1 MLNKKYIL
9 ILNAGSSSIKFC
21 LYELDELNL
30 ITQGMCERINVDG
43 RFKMESPNF
52 NINETHS
59 FPNHIVAIEFL
70 LNQLLLSKIIIGFKD
85 IILIGHR
92 IVQGAE
98 ISESKLIDDLVL
110 KIIKDAI
117 QLAPLHNKPQCDVI
131 EIMKDKLSHAMNVA
145 VFDTSFH
152 TTIPKLHSFYA
163 IPKDWIEDYKIKR
176 YGFHGTS
183 YKYILN
189 EFKKIVLK
197 DNVNIVVCHLG
208 NGASVCCIK
217 NNKSYDTSMG
227 LTPNAGLIM
236 GTRSGDIDATIIGYI
251 SNQTN
256 CSIDEIIK
264 RLNNDSGLKGICG
277 SSDYRDINANIKNGN
292 DFDFANKIF
301 SKKVS
306 DYIIQYMNYIGDEI
320 DGIIFTGGIGEN
332 NYQTRTNILDNIKL
346 KKIVINEKLN
356 ESKFD
361 SWKKISDS
369 QSEIPVF
376 VIKTNEEF
384 MIANDAKK
392 IYLDKIN
399 YEKKSSKIS

>member
-9 ILNAGSSSIKFC
+9 ILNAGSSSIKFS
-21 LYELDELNL
+21 LYEFHQLKV
-30 ITQGMCERINVDG
+30 IVQGMCERINIDG
-43 RFKMESPNF
+43 RFKMECANF
-52 NINETHS
+52 VLDDMQN

-70 LNQLLLSKIIIGFKD
+70 LKQLLSLKIISEFKD
-85 IILIGHR
+85 IVLIGHR

-98 ISESKLIDDLVL
+98 ISESKLIDDTIL
-110 KIIKDAI
+110 KTIKDAI
-117 QLAPLHNKPQCDVI
+117 QLAPLHNKPEYDVI
-131 EIMKDKLSHAMNVA
+131 EIMKDKLSHAINVA

-152 TTIPKLHSFYA
+152 TTIPKLHSYYA
-163 IPKDWIEDYKIKR
+163 IPKDWIGDYKIKK

-189 EFKKIVLK
+189 EFKKITAK
-197 DNVNIVVCHLG
+197 NNVNIIVCHLG
-208 NGASVCCIK
+208 NGASICCIK
-217 NNKSYDTSMG
+217 NNKSFDTSMG

-251 SNQTN
+251 SNQAN
-256 CSIDEIIK
+256 IAIDKIIK

-277 SSDYRDINANIKNGN
+277 SSDYRDINANIKEGN
-292 DFDFANKIF
+292 DFDFANKMF

-306 DYIIQYMNYIGDEI
+306 DYIIQYMNYLGDEI

-332 NYQTRTNILDNIKL
+332 NYKTRLTILNNIKL
-346 KKIVINEKLN
+346 KKILVDKKMNQME
-356 ESKFD
+356 FD
-361 SWKKISDS
+361 SWKKISENK
-369 QSEIPVF
+369 SEIPIF

-384 MIANDAKK
+384 MIANDAKR

-399 YEKKSSKIS
+399 

>member
-9 ILNAGSSSIKFC
+9 ILNAGSSSIKFS
-21 LYELDELNL
+21 LYNFDTLNL
-30 ITQGMCERINVDG
+30 VAQGMCERINVDG
-43 RFKMESPNF
+43 IFKMNAQDVILNNPHN
-52 NINETHS
+52 

-70 LNQLLLSKIIIGFKD
+70 LEQLLSIKIINDFSNIV
-85 IILIGHR
+85 LIGHR

-98 ISESKLIDDLVL
+98 INESKLIDNAVL

-117 QLAPLHNKPQCDVI
+117 QLAPLHNKPEYDVI
-131 EIMKDKLSHAMNVA
+131 EIIKNKLPHATNVA

-152 TTIPKLHSFYA
+152 TTIPKLHSYYA
-163 IPKDWIEDYKIKR
+163 IPKDWIDNYKIKK

-189 EFKKIVLK
+189 EVKKILKK
-197 DNVNIVVCHLG
+197 DNVNIVACHLG

-217 NNKSYDTSMG
+217 DNKSYDTSMG

-251 SNQTN
+251 SEQLNISVDN
-256 CSIDEIIK
+256 IIK

-277 SSDYRDINANIKNGN
+277 SSDYRDINKNIKEGN

-306 DYIIQYMNYIGDEI
+306 DYIIQYMNYLGDQI

-332 NYQTRTNILDNIKL
+332 NYKTRRTILSNIKL
-346 KKIVINEKLN
+346 KKILVNEKMN
-356 ESKFD
+356 KIEFD
-361 SWKKISDS
+361 SWKQISET

-392 IYLDKIN
+392 IYSN
-399 YEKKSSKIS
+399 KKD

>member
-70 LNQLLLSKIIIGFKD
+70 LNQLLLSKIIIDFRD

-392 IYLDKIN
+392 IYLDKMN

>member
-131 EIMKDKLSHAMNVA
+131 KIMKDKLSHAMNVA